1 MQEHILHIE
10 LMNRPGVG
18 DGQGEH
24 GADRGWLDHRVEG
37 LIVVNAG
44 SLGEATKDPVSF
56 VPLQG
61 TVRVELV
68 LKNPFIGE
76 DVGANGA
83 RDKILGVVGDQG
95 SKLFF
100 HGAVPVQI
108 DEGGV
113 DREGTDDTVDA

>member
-1 MQEHILHIE
+1 
-10 LMNRPGVG
+10 V
-18 DGQGEH
+18 
-24 GADRGWLDHRVEG
+24 DRGWLDHRVEG
-37 LIVVNAG
+37 LIVVDVG

-113 DREGTDDTVDA
+113 DGEGTDDTVDGEVADRVSLSTKSPASPA